1 MVLLDEQ
8 ITDCNAL
15 GHVLHDSKERRTNYI
30 LKSIDSWRNDIRVV
44 PHIRR
49 RRDVKNKDGGVIAK
63 KYRTVLIGET
73 APWTAQNHS
82 AAAGNP
88 HT

>member
-1 MVLLDEQ
+1 
-8 ITDCNAL
+8 
-15 GHVLHDSKERRTNYI
+15 
-30 LKSIDSWRNDIRVV
+30 V